1 MKNIPLF
8 LSLSLFIISFIIYYQ
23 QFHWG
28 LKITLTLMKN
38 TIQLNIHPLIVSNDI
53 PTFKSYIR

>member
-1 MKNIPLF
+1 MKNIPLSP
-8 LSLSLFIISFIIYYQ
+8 LIISFIIYYQ
-23 QFHWG
+23 QFHWE

-38 TIQLNIHPLIVSNDI
+38 TIQLNIDPLIVSNDI